1 MNRWI
6 FPALCLFIFCCANHA
21 KTMWLKMRI
30 NDLQEQVQQLQT
42 QLKLHSNPRLR
53 LAHVTVTAY
62 TASIDECDSTPQ
74 HTACLH
80 KVKVGDV
87 AVSRDLFKQ
96 GWVFGKKVYLYQ
108 YGVYTIKDLMH
119 PRFKSAID
127 IYVGSKRQAK
137 MLGKNKTLAV
147 LLD

>member
-1 MNRWI
+1 M
-6 FPALCLFIFCCANHA
+6 LCL
-21 KTMWLKMRI
+21 TR
-30 NDLQEQVQQLQT
+30 DVQEMQQQIQQLQT

-62 TASIDECDSTPQ
+62 TASKDECDSTPQ

-80 KVKVGDV
+80 KVRVGDV